1 METCFEILM
10 APDQTFLL
18 LLRQLC
24 DHAMRIAFAI
34 LVQWWYTVVQWW
46 HYCALRAKT
55 SLHYDDQI
63 DEPIGCKGSLSMQKW
78 TNFRNSFKQPLTPT
92 PSPIFKRE
100 NILQNFWV
108 SRLN

>member
-34 LVQWWYTVVQWW
+34 CCFGTVV
-46 HYCALRAKT
+46 HSGTVVALLRIACQNQP
-55 SLHYDDQI
+55 SL
-63 DEPIGCKGSLSMQKW
+63 
-78 TNFRNSFKQPLTPT
+78 
-92 PSPIFKRE
+92 
-100 NILQNFWV
+100 
-108 SRLN
+108 

>member
-34 LVQWWYTVVQWW
+34 LVQWWYSICYVGTLVQYLTIAHCICCFGTVVHSDTVVVHPTIAHCVPKPAFTMMIKLMNPLVVREVCQ
-46 HYCALRAKT
+46 
-55 SLHYDDQI
+55 
-63 DEPIGCKGSLSMQKW
+63 CKNVS
-78 TNFRNSFKQPLTPT
+78 
-92 PSPIFKRE
+92 IFG
-100 NILQNFWV
+100 
-108 SRLN
+108 